1 MNQSRVEP
9 CEGSYKPSQG
19 LPSVE
24 SPKRP
29 LAQRRCVWT
38 TLCCAALVIAGLI
51 AYSDSLGGPFI
62 FDDSGF
68 LELVSVK
75 KLPIRRILAGPR
87 PVVDLTFALND
98 SLGGMDVGGY
108 HLLNLTIHVLAAL
121 ALFGVVRRTLE
132 LPFLARRF
140 DERASMPA
148 AFCIALLWML
158 HPLLTQSV
166 TYIVQR
172 TESLMGLFFQLTLY
186 CFIRSACARR
196 PGALSTPL
204 RAPRAW
210 SRGAWRAGAV
220 AACALGMGS
229 KQVMV
234 AAPLLALLYDR
245 SFVAGSFREALRR
258 RWGLHLALAATW
270 LILAGSFRE
279 AFGRHPMSAGFALPG
294 VTPLLYA
301 WSEPG
306 VILHYLRL
314 VFWPSGLSL
323 DYGWPVASS
332 AREIA
337 PGAVVVGILLA
348 ATLWALVRR
357 PMWGFLG
364 AWFFLILAP
373 TSSFMPL
380 RDLAFEQRMYLP
392 LAAVVALA
400 VLAAHR
406 LGERLADRY
415 LASEEERRQARTAAA
430 IVLMLP
436 LTIALGCRTY
446 VRNWDYRSAISIWS
460 AAKEVRPQNP
470 RAWNNL
476 GWACFHAGRYD
487 EAKVDCTEAIR
498 LKPDYADAFN
508 NRGLACAGMNSLDE
522 ALRDFGE
529 AIRLDPNLAEAYMNR
544 GSAYDALGRSTDA
557 LREYDRAVEAN
568 PDERLIYINRA
579 ITYYRMKKYARA
591 LADLEKFQE
600 LGGVPPE
607 QFLAD
612 IARAAGPSP
621 LRRPSS
627 GW

>member
-1 MNQSRVEP
+1 MNP
-9 CEGSYKPSQG
+9 PDPTDPSDADD
-19 LPSVE
+19 

-29 LAQRRCVWT
+29 RVQRRFVRT
-38 TLCCAALVIAGLI
+38 TLCCAAIVVAGLI
-51 AYSDSLGGPFI
+51 AYSDSFYGPFI

-68 LELVSVK
+68 VALVSMK

-98 SLGGMDVGGY
+98 SLGGMDVDGY

-121 ALFGVVRRTLE
+121 TLFGVVRRTLE
-132 LPFLARRF
+132 LPVLARRF
-140 DERASMPA
+140 GERASTPV

-166 TYIVQR
+166 TYIAQR
-172 TESLMGLFFQLTLY
+172 TESLMGLFFLLTLY
-186 CFIRSACARR
+186 GFIRAAISPR
-196 PGALSTPL
+196 P
-204 RAPRAW
+204 
-210 SRGAWRAGAV
+210 GAWRAGAV

-245 SFVAGSFREALRR
+245 SFIAGSFREALRQ

-270 LILAGSFRE
+270 LILAGSVRG
-279 AFGRHPMSAGFALPG
+279 AFGGHPESAGFALSG

-301 WSEPG
+301 RSEPG

-323 DYGWPVASS
+323 DYGWPAAES

-337 PGAVVVGILLA
+337 PGAIAVGILLA

-406 LGERLADRY
+406 LGERLAAR
-415 LASEEERRQARTAAA
+415 LWASEEERRQARTAAA

-436 LTIALGCRTY
+436 LTVALGCRTY
-446 VRNWDYRSAISIWS
+446 VRNGDYRSAISIWS

-476 GWACFHAGRYD
+476 GEACFRAGRYD
-487 EAKVDCTEAIR
+487 EAKADCTEAIR

-508 NRGLACAGMNSLDE
+508 NRGLACAGTNFLDE
-522 ALRDFGE
+522 ALRDYDE
-529 AIRLDPNLAEAYMNR
+529 AIRLNPNLADAYLNR
-544 GSAYDALGRSTDA
+544 GNAYDDLGRREDA
-557 LREYDRAVEAN
+557 LREYGRAIEAN
-568 PDERLIYINRA
+568 PDDRLIYINRA
-579 ITYYRMKKYARA
+579 MTYCRMKEYAKA
-591 LADLEKFQE
+591 LADLQKFE
-600 LGGVPPE
+600 DLGGVPPE
-607 QFLAD
+607 PFLAEV
-612 IARAAGPSP
+612 ARAARQAP
-621 LRRPSS
+621 
-627 GW
+627 

>member
-1 MNQSRVEP
+1 MNPPDPTDPAE
-9 CEGSYKPSQG
+9 
-19 LPSVE
+19 
-24 SPKRP
+24 RP
-29 LAQRRCVWT
+29 LAQRQCVFWT
-38 TLCCAALVIAGLI
+38 TLCCAALVIAGLV

-87 PVVDLTFALND
+87 PVVDLTFALNY
-98 SLGGMDVGGY
+98 SLGGMDVDGY
-108 HLLNLTIHVLAAL
+108 HLLNLTIHLLAAL
-121 ALFGVVRRTLE
+121 TLFGVVRRTLE
-132 LPFLARRF
+132 LPVLARRF
-140 DERASMPA
+140 PGERASTPV

-172 TESLMGLFFQLTLY
+172 TESLMGLFFLLTLY
-186 CFIRSACARR
+186 GFIRSASARR
-196 PGALSTPL
+196 P
-204 RAPRAW
+204 
-210 SRGAWRAGAV
+210 GAWRAGAV

-234 AAPLLALLYDR
+234 AAPLLTLLYDR
-245 SFVAGSFREALRR
+245 CFVAGSFREALRR

-270 LILAGSFRE
+270 LILAGSVRE

-337 PGAVVVGILLA
+337 PGAIVVGILLA

-406 LGERLADRY
+406 LGERLAARY

-460 AAKEVRPQNP
+460 AAKEARPQNP

-476 GWACFHAGRYD
+476 GEACFHAGRYD
-487 EAKVDCTEAIR
+487 EAKADCTEAIR

-508 NRGLACAGMNSLDE
+508 NRGLTCAGMNSLDE
-522 ALRDFGE
+522 ALRDYDE
-529 AIRLDPNLAEAYMNR
+529 AIRLDPNLADAYLNR
-544 GSAYDALGRSTDA
+544 GNAYDDLGRREDA
-557 LREYDRAVEAN
+557 LREYGRAAAAN
-568 PDERLIYINRA
+568 PDDRLIYINRA
-579 ITYYRMKKYARA
+579 MTYYRMKEYAQA
-591 LADLEKFQE
+591 LADLEKFKD
-600 LGGVPPE
+600 LGGVVPE
-607 QFLAD
+607 QLQAD
-612 IARAAGPSP
+612 IGRAAGSSP
-621 LRRPSS
+621 
-627 GW
+627 

>member
-1 MNQSRVEP
+1 LLGVER
-9 CEGSYKPSQG
+9 
-19 LPSVE
+19 
-24 SPKRP
+24 PKRP
-29 LAQRRCVWT
+29 LAQRRCVRT
-38 TLCCAALVIAGLI
+38 TLCCAALVIAGLA
-51 AYSDSLGGPFI
+51 AYSDSFCGPFI

-68 LELVSVK
+68 LALVSVK
-75 KLPIRRILAGPR
+75 KLPIRRILAGSR

-98 SLGGMDVGGY
+98 SLGGMDVVGY
-108 HLLNLTIHVLAAL
+108 HLLNLTIHLLAAL
-121 ALFGVVRRTLE
+121 TLFGVVRRTLE
-132 LPFLARRF
+132 LPLLARRF
-140 DERASMPA
+140 SNERASTPV

-172 TESLMGLFFQLTLY
+172 TESLMGLFFLLTLY
-186 CFIRSACARR
+186 CFIRAASARH
-196 PGALSTPL
+196 P
-204 RAPRAW
+204 
-210 SRGAWRAGAV
+210 GAWRAGAF

-234 AAPLLALLYDR
+234 AAPLLTLLYDR
-245 SFVAGSFREALRR
+245 SFIAGSFREALRR

-323 DYGWPVASS
+323 DYGWPIASS

-337 PGAVVVGILLA
+337 PGAIVVGILLA

-364 AWFFLILAP
+364 ACFFLILAP

-392 LAAVVALA
+392 LAAAVALA
-400 VLAAHR
+400 VLAARR
-406 LGERLADRY
+406 LGERLTAR
-415 LASEEERRQARTAAA
+415 LWASEEERRQARTAAA

-460 AAKEVRPQNP
+460 AAKEARPQNP

-476 GWACFHAGRYD
+476 GEACFRAGRYD
-487 EAKVDCTEAIR
+487 EAKADCTEAIR

-508 NRGLACAGMNSLDE
+508 NRGLACAWTNFLDE
-522 ALRDFGE
+522 ALRDYDE
-529 AIRLDPNLAEAYMNR
+529 AIRLDPNLADAYLNR
-544 GSAYDALGRSTDA
+544 GNAYDDLGRREDA
-557 LREYDRAVEAN
+557 LREYGRAVAAN
-568 PDERLIYINRA
+568 PGERLIYINRA
-579 ITYYRMKKYARA
+579 MTYYRMKEYAKA
-591 LADLEKFQE
+591 LADLEKFKD